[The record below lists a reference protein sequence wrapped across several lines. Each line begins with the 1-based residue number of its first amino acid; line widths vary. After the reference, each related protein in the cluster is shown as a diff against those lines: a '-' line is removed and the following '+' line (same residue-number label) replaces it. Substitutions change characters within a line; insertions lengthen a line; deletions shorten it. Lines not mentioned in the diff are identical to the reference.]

1 MQFKAFYKAFNVNRR
16 NLKTNTDKTL
26 ITPIKYKQIDSF
38 LAQNCISYIN
48 IMRRP
53 HKTGNKA
60 PDAPNRS
67 EDALQSAQY
76 RRSLR
81 EQLEVELGH
90 YRD

>member
-1 MQFKAFYKAFNVNRR
+1 MQFKAFYKAFNVNRH
-16 NLKTNTDKTL
+16 NIKTNTDKTL
-26 ITPIKYKQIDSF
+26 ITPIKYQLIYSN

-60 PDAPNRS
+60 PDAPIRS

-76 RRSLR
+76 RRYLR
-81 EQLEVELGH
+81 ETSDDLHGH

>member
-1 MQFKAFYKAFNVNRR
+1 
-16 NLKTNTDKTL
+16 
-26 ITPIKYKQIDSF
+26 
-38 LAQNCISYIN
+38 
-48 IMRRP
+48 MRRP

-67 EDALQSAQY
+67 EDVLQSAQY
-76 RRSLR
+76 RRYLR

>member
-1 MQFKAFYKAFNVNRR
+1 MQFKAFYKAFNVNRH
-16 NLKTNTDKTL
+16 NIKTNTDKTL
-26 ITPIKYKQIDSF
+26 ITPIKYQLIDSF

-53 HKTGNKA
+53 HRPENEASKRHK
-60 PDAPNRS
+60 S

-76 RRSLR
+76 RRYLR
-81 EQLEVELGH
+81 ETSEDLHGH